1 MTAPETNET
10 LREWRESAPYWAK
23 YSATI
28 FEMFAPLTEALIED
42 AGIQKGHSVL
52 DVAGGPGEPSLTIA
66 EVVGSS
72 GLVTCTDAVG
82 EMVQAAEAEAHRRSL
97 VNMRFRQCSAESLP
111 FADNSFDRVVSRLGV
126 MFFPDKAFSAILR
139 VTRPSGKVSFVVW
152 DKSEL
157 NPFFSSVTDVI
168 SRYVE
173 SPPVDP
179 DAPGAFRFAERGKLA
194 AVLRKEGAIEINER
208 IAKFDIA
215 APISP
220 EQYWEMRSGM
230 SDTLRTKLATL
241 SESDKLRVGEEVK
254 EAAKK
259 FFPNN
264 QMRFPAQML
273 VVTGT
278 KP

>member
-1 MTAPETNET
+1 MTTHETNQT

-28 FEMFAPLTEALIED
+28 FEMFAPLTEALIDD
-42 AGIQKGHSVL
+42 AGIQKGNSVL

-72 GLVTCTDAVG
+72 GLVTCTDLVG
-82 EMVQAAEAEAHRRSL
+82 EMVQAAEAEAHRRGL
-97 VNMRFRQCSAESLP
+97 TNMRFRQCSAESLP

-126 MFFPDKAFSAILR
+126 MFFPDKAFSEILR
-139 VTRPSGKVSFVVW
+139 VTRPGGKVSFVVW

-179 DAPGAFRFAERGKLA
+179 DAPGAFRFAEKGKLA
-194 AVLRKEGAIEINER
+194 AVLRTAGAIEINER
-208 IAKFDIA
+208 SSQFDIA

-230 SDTLRTKLATL
+230 SETLRTKLATL
-241 SESDKLRVGEEVK
+241 SESDKLKVAEEVK
-254 EAAKK
+254 EAARK
-259 FFPNN
+259 FFGNN
-264 QMRFPAQML
+264 QMSFPAQML